1 MNLPRVGIV
10 KFIILGKIT
19 FMRNELNLIANRQ
32 FDLLVIGGGITGAGV
47 AHDAAARGLKVAL
60 VEKKTLLP
68 EPRGSRPNWFMVA
81 YATSNMAK
89 YRWFMNLCKSVADY
103 CETLRI

>member
-32 FDLLVIGGGITGAGV
+32 FDLLVIGGGITGAG
-47 AHDAAARGLKVAL
+47 
-60 VEKKTLLP
+60 
-68 EPRGSRPNWFMVA
+68 
-81 YATSNMAK
+81 
-89 YRWFMNLCKSVADY
+89 
-103 CETLRI
+103 